1 MHPVLSIENKN
12 VFLKKRYP
20 WKHYTIMKTFFTGFY
35 FNLLLKEI
43 SPFSQ
48 ITNNLYNLSPLIDMW
63 SKPMRVQLE
72 TFRASDQQIENGALY
87 VHCQPGISLK
97 MVTLPYLEQP

>member
-20 WKHYTIMKTFFTGFY
+20 RKHYTIMKTFFIGFY
-35 FNLLLKEI
+35 FNLLLNEI

-72 TFRASDQQIENGALY
+72 TFEQVTNK
-87 VHCQPGISLK
+87 LK
-97 MVTLPYLEQP
+97 TVRYMYIVDLEFL